1 MKFCENYKK
10 FPCKFKVCTRYEM
23 EILQANSKESDK
35 LYNHLMEQTRSKQW
49 KKAIESRN
57 KLLATDQM
65 GYSYYFVFGLRTSY
79 LF

>member
-1 MKFCENYKK
+1 
-10 FPCKFKVCTRYEM
+10 M
-23 EILQANSKESDK
+23 EILQAKNKESDK

-65 GYSYYFVFGLRTSY
+65 GYKSKIF
-79 LF
+79 